1 MASPLQNRNAQSQPP
16 AGQSMYIPER
26 TMPPVTYAM
35 IPGQVVPI
43 PQHIRPFLD
52 TTHEPTEHG
61 FVPNPRPDARDD
73 VPAAYDYYYKLCRLP
88 PVRHPATN
96 RILSAY
102 SGVELEPN
110 LRFSGHQFDEY
121 IFHAVRQGRKF
132 MFRVEKQHTLMGYR
146 YPRGHESTRCRF
158 AKCPLDGTIRSGQ
171 IRVCISEFADPR
183 NEILD
188 PYHNAG
194 YAHVYC
200 LEKFCNLHSLLVET
214 NITFLPAVELA
225 KELSFPA
232 ALNAAEHEACLQW
245 AREAR
250 QSWRGFKS
258 TYPIPEVRPRYKPSA
273 QGRLHYRLDQI
284 REAQKVSTKQ
294 RHRDHDGPQ
303 VYTYDQRRRNPTPEA
318 ALKRPWALPPG
329 ISTPTYIQRNGP
341 QVFQAAPILP
351 YQRQPPTS
359 HPRTYNNHNLP
370 VLASLPTS
378 PGQTLTG
385 LAKET
390 PTQLSAN
397 GDGGLGPGAEYYPE
411 EIGAL
416 LAQEFA
422 DYLESALEEFPWH
435 DPAAPHAAGSQE
447 AARPEQS
454 TQPEHTPEPE
464 QSDQQVATVEIPV
477 VITGGR
483 KSRRSSAPPIL
494 GIRNVRVRKSL
505 KASRRSSRQKMFR

>member
-1 MASPLQNRNAQSQPP
+1 MASPLQDRNTQSQPP
-16 AGQSMYIPER
+16 AGKGMYISER
-26 TMPPVTYAM
+26 TMPPVTYAKV
-35 IPGQVVPI
+35 PGRVVPV

-52 TTHEPTEHG
+52 TSHEPTEDG

-73 VPAAYDYYYKLCRLP
+73 VPAAGGYYYKLCRLP

-102 SGVELEPN
+102 SGVELKPD

-132 MFRVEKQHTLMGYR
+132 MFRAEKQHTLMGYR

-194 YAHVYC
+194 YTHLYC

-225 KELSFPA
+225 KELSFPP
-232 ALNAAEHEACLQW
+232 ALNAAEREACLQW

-250 QSWRGFKS
+250 QSWREFKS

-294 RHRDHDGPQ
+294 RYRDHDGPQ
-303 VYTYDQRRRNPTPEA
+303 VYTYDQRRRNPTLEPA
-318 ALKRPWALPPG
+318 PKRPWASPPG
-329 ISTPTYIQRNGP
+329 IYIPTPAYRNGP
-341 QVFQAAPILP
+341 QVFQAAPMLP
-351 YQRQPPTS
+351 YQRQPSTS
-359 HPRTYNNHNLP
+359 HPRTYNNK
-370 VLASLPTS
+370 A
-378 PGQTLTG
+378 
-385 LAKET
+385 T
-390 PTQLSAN
+390 PTKLSAN
-397 GDGGLGPGAEYYPE
+397 GDGAIGAGAECDQE
-411 EIGAL
+411 GIGAL
-416 LAQEFA
+416 LAQDFA
-422 DYLESALEEFPWH
+422 EYLESALQEFPWH
-435 DPAAPHAAGSQE
+435 DPAAPPATGSQE
-447 AARPEQS
+447 GARPEQS
-454 TQPEHTPEPE
+454 TEPEHIPEPE
-464 QSDQQVATVEIPV
+464 QGNQQIATVKTPA
-477 VITGGR
+477 VIAGRR
-483 KSRRSSAPPIL
+483 KSRRSSAPPVL
-494 GIRNVRVRKSL
+494 GVQNVRVRKSL
-505 KASRRSSRQKMFR
+505 KASRRSSRQKRFR

>member
-1 MASPLQNRNAQSQPP
+1 MVSPLQNRNAHSQPP
-16 AGQSMYIPER
+16 ARQGMYIPER
-26 TMPPVTYAM
+26 AMPPATYARVL
-35 IPGQVVPI
+35 GRVVPF

-52 TTHEPTEHG
+52 TTHEPTEYG
-61 FVPNPRPDARDD
+61 FVPNPRLDARDD
-73 VPAAYDYYYKLCRLP
+73 VPAADDYYYKLCRLP

-102 SGVELEPN
+102 SGVELKSN

-158 AKCPLDGTIRSGQ
+158 AKCPLNGTIRPGQ

-194 YAHVYC
+194 YTHLYC
-200 LEKFCNLHSLLVET
+200 LENFCNLHSLLVET

-232 ALNAAEHEACLQW
+232 ALNAAEREACLQW
-245 AREAR
+245 ARDAR
-250 QSWRGFKS
+250 LSWREFKS

-273 QGRLHYRLDQI
+273 QDRLHYRLDQI
-284 REAQKVSTKQ
+284 REAQKVRTKQ
-294 RHRDHDGPQ
+294 QHKDHDGPQ
-303 VYTYDQRRRNPTPEA
+303 VYTYDQRRRNPTPEP
-318 ALKRPWALPPG
+318 ALKRPWALSPG
-329 ISTPTYIQRNGP
+329 MSIPTSIQRNGP
-341 QVFQAAPILP
+341 QVFQVASMLP

-359 HPRTYNNHNLP
+359 HPQTYNNHNLP
-370 VLASLPTS
+370 FPASLPTLS
-378 PGQTLTG
+378 GQTLTG
-385 LAKET
+385 LADESS
-390 PTQLSAN
+390 TQLSAN
-397 GDGGLGPGAEYYPE
+397 GDGALGAGAERNPE

-416 LAQEFA
+416 LAQDFA
-422 DYLESALEEFPWH
+422 NYLESALEEFPWY
-435 DPAAPHAAGSQE
+435 DPAAPPAASSQE
-447 AARPEQS
+447 AVRPEQS
-454 TQPEHTPEPE
+454 TRPEHRLEPE
-464 QSDQQVATVEIPV
+464 QNNQQVAPVKIPV
-477 VITGGR
+477 VVAGRR

-494 GIRNVRVRKSL
+494 GVQHARVRKSL